1 MTGLFITLEG
11 IDGCGKS
18 THLEMLRRALSDLK
32 MDVVVTREPGG
43 TSIGERIRA
52 LLLAKGTID
61 LAPQTELLLMI
72 ADRAQHVVEF
82 IRPALQAGRIVISDR
97 YADSSLAFQ
106 GYGRGIDLET
116 VYLLNRVATG
126 GVMPDI
132 TILFDVRPEVARERL
147 RARRPTSQQEIGMT
161 RFDDEEMGFHSR
173 VREGYLE
180 LAKRNPER
188 IRIVDAS
195 GSVEQTHAR
204 AFELVMELRRSVP
217 GNNKQ

>member
-217 GNNKQ
+217 DKQ